1 MTDIL
6 HLLFSAYIV
15 FTIFDINNASHQY
28 DTHKFMSFDKP
39 TKSWFSFFIKDQA
52 WSIGTVSVVALLTWM
67 FI

>member
-15 FTIFDINNASHQY
+15 LTIFDISSASHQY

-39 TKSWFSFFIKDQA
+39 TKSWLHYFIIQQA